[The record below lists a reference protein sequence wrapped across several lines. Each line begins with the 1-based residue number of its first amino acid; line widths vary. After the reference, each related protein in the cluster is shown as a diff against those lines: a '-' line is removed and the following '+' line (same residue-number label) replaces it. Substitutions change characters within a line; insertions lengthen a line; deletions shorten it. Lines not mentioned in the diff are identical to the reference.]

1 MGVGGVGVGW
11 ARQPA
16 ESSSHPVHAAP
27 IHGAAA
33 GRGNTGLLIHKAL
46 RELEADPS

>member
-1 MGVGGVGVGW
+1 MGVAGVGAGW

-16 ESSSHPVHAAP
+16 ESSSQPVHAAL

-33 GRGNTGLLIHKAL
+33 GRDNTGVLIHKAL
-46 RELEADPS
+46 RAIEVNPS